1 MTIILTPFAKL
12 ILFFYEITGSY
23 AISLVLF
30 GLVVRLILFPIFLKG
45 RKSMLAMSGLAE
57 KQKVLQQKYIRD
69 RERYSIELQ
78 KLYDEEGVKP
88 SGGCL
93 WSLLPM
99 PVLMLLYLV
108 IRRPLTYL
116 MGMTEDIF
124 NSVSTLLYGS
134 VAEHAFKNGQLQM
147 AQDVYLNHDKIV
159 SAIPELADMP
169 MIDFSFLGANLT
181 ETPHF
186 LFWRQE
192 ALWPAFVLW
201 CIPIISAVLNIVTS
215 RVSNN
220 VNAKING
227 TRTTMD
233 QNAKMTM
240 MMMPLFSLWICFT
253 LPAAL
258 GVYWIA
264 NSVFAIV
271 QEYANIP
278 FLRKYQKK
286 LEQDKIKRRE
296 DEKERVKQEKKAQ
309 AEAKKKAQEEM
320 RKIQMERKLNKSL
333 ATASRVGIRTY
344 ARGRSYDPDRYPS
357 YPYVEPAQLWA
368 QQQEAAQAAKE
379 AKEVKDAKDAGLAP
393 EEKPLTSKALE
404 EQALAAA
411 QTPETPPEEPEDAPE
426 AGDVQEDAPTQDP
439 QDQKEEE

>member
-12 ILFFYEITGSY
+12 ILFFYETTGSY
-23 AISLVLF
+23 AISLCLF
-30 GLVVRLILFPIFLKG
+30 GLVVRMILFPIFLKG
-45 RKSMLAMSGLAE
+45 RKSMLAMSTLAE

-78 KLYDEEGVKP
+78 KLYDEEGIKP

-93 WSLLPM
+93 WSFLPL
-99 PVLMLLYLV
+99 PFLMLLYLV

-147 AQDVYLNHDKIV
+147 AQDVYLNHEKIV

-192 ALWPAFVLW
+192 ELLPALVLW
-201 CIPIISAVLNIVTS
+201 LIPVAAAALNIVTT
-215 RVSNN
+215 RVSTS
-220 VNAKING
+220 VNAKITG
-227 TRTTMD
+227 ASRTMD
-233 QNAKMTM
+233 QNTKMTM

-264 NSVFAIV
+264 NSIFAIV
-271 QEYANIP
+271 QEYMNIP
-278 FLRKYQKK
+278 FLRKYQKQ
-286 LEQDKIKRRE
+286 LEEDKVRRRE
-296 DEKERVKQEKKAQ
+296 EEKERVKQEKKAQ

-344 ARGRSYDPDRYPS
+344 ARGRSYDPERYPS

-368 QQQEAAQAAKE
+368 QQQAPGAQALPEDQPLSSKE
-379 AKEVKDAKDAGLAP
+379 
-393 EEKPLTSKALE
+393 LE
-404 EQALAAA
+404 EQALQAA
-411 QTPETPPEEPEDAPE
+411 QTPEEAPE
-426 AGDVQEDAPTQDP
+426 AAEPARLEVLEEDL
-439 QDQKEEE
+439 DQQEEE